1 MAKKSRDH
9 GINNAKRKISDSDN
23 LRVPVEIEQKNT
35 DIQDENNVSPPSTA
49 FSVVSVASKSDRVSK
64 ERTALIVFSGV
75 FLVNDKMDK

>member
-35 DIQDENNVSPPSTA
+35 DIQDENNASPLSTA
-49 FSVVSVASKSDRVSK
+49 FSVASVASSRDP
-64 ERTALIVFSGV
+64 TASLRNEQ
-75 FLVNDKMDK
+75 L